1 MKLRTVRQLS
11 LEGISNIFRNR
22 LVSFVAFTTVLIS
35 LTIFGA
41 FFSIIEVSKINIEN
55 LQDKIELIAFIE
67 NDTKEERMLTM
78 KNEIS
83 KLPNVEKVTFVSQ
96 EDGLT
101 KYKES
106 FEEEGDSEME
116 RIINE
121 VTKNGENPIPASFE
135 IKLID
140 TIKNEEIKAELEQYP
155 EIYKVN
161 DDDVITRFLSGLNET
176 VKTASVVSTVV
187 LGFASILLIVN
198 TIKISVY
205 TRRREIGIM
214 KYIGGTNNFIRLPF
228 LIEGG
233 AIGAIGGTVSIII
246 VSTVYSIV
254 CNNIMSNPIMDS
266 LIYPSTWE
274 LLSKFIPMVLGIGL
288 TMGVVGSFISIRKY
302 LEV

>member
-140 TIKNEEIKAELEQYP
+140 TSKNEEIKSELEQYP

-176 VKTASVVSTVV
+176 VKTASIVSTVV

-274 LLSKFIPMVLGIGL
+274 LLSKLIPMVLGIGI

>member
-11 LEGISNIFRNR
+11 FEGISNIFRNR

-67 NDTKEERMLTM
+67 NDTKEERILTM

-96 EDGLT
+96 EEGLN

-116 RIINE
+116 RIITE

-135 IKLID
+135 IKLVD
-140 TIKNEEIKAELEQYP
+140 TTQNEEIKAELEQYS

-161 DDDVITRFLSGLNET
+161 DDDVITRFLSSLNET
-176 VKTASVVSTVV
+176 VKTASLVSTVV

-246 VSTVYSIV
+246 VSSIYNIV
-254 CNNIMSNPIMDS
+254 CKNVMSNPIMDS
-266 LIYPSTWE
+266 LIYPSTWD
-274 LLSKFIPMVLGIGL
+274 LLNTLIPMVLGIGIS
-288 TMGVVGSFISIRKY
+288 MGVIGSFISIRKY
-302 LEV
+302 LDV